1 MDKSFGEKNYENI
14 RKNKFNKKKQKYSDH
29 RNKAPLHKPA
39 RNFVNSYINHNKPD
53 LEDFIFPSISSNTY
67 NRWDCK
73 PLKPKVLL

>member
-39 RNFVNSYINHNKPD
+39 RNFVNSYINHNKHD
-53 LEDFIFPSISSNTY
+53 LEDFIFPSISPNTY

-73 PLKPKVLL
+73 PLKPKVLF